1 MDRIATA
8 RAFRQG
14 GVLAEERLWAMV
26 RARKIDGFKF
36 RRQVPI
42 DRFFADFL
50 CLEAK
55 LIVEVDGPSH
65 NHQADYDQRRTEVL
79 ESLGYRLIR
88 FTNLDVLGDP
98 SGVRIRLRKALAT
111 ARPGSVSAEGLPDRP

>member
-14 GVLAEERLWAMV
+14 NVLVEDRLWAMV
-26 RARKIDGFKF
+26 RGRKIDGFKF

-42 DRFFADFL
+42 DRYFADFL

-65 NHQADYDQRRTEVL
+65 AHQVEHDQRRTEVL
-79 ESLGYRLIR
+79 ERLGYTIIR
-88 FTNLDVLGDP
+88 FSNGDVLSD
-98 SGVRIRLRKALAT
+98 SSSVRIRLQQALEL
-111 ARPGSVSAEGLPDRP
+111 ARPRGGTRDGLPDRS

>member
-14 GVLAEERLWAMV
+14 GVLAEDRLWAMV
-26 RARKIDGFKF
+26 RGRKIDGFKF

>member
-14 GVLAEERLWAMV
+14 GVLAEDRLWAMV
-26 RARKIDGFKF
+26 RGRKIDGFKF

-42 DRFFADFL
+42 DRYFADFL

-55 LIVEVDGPSH
+55 LIIEVDGPSH

-88 FTNLDVLGDP
+88 FTNLDVLSDP
-98 SGVRIRLRKALAT
+98 SGVGIRLREALAI
-111 ARPGSVSAEGLPDRP
+111 ARPRG